1 MFMTGCCDLH
11 AHSTFSDGTF
21 TPAQLVAEAEKRNLT
36 AVALTDHN
44 TIAGL
49 PDFLEAGKGSPV
61 ELVPG
66 VEFSTEY
73 EGIELHM
80 LALWLEPKDFAP
92 VTSLLEDFRVRKER
106 SNERL
111 VEALAKAGMVLDY
124 EAVKAATGGYIN
136 RAHVAA
142 ALKDAGYVPTIQ
154 AAFEKILAP
163 GGGFY
168 NPPLPMTSLEAIR
181 FIRSIG
187 AVPVLAHPLFSVGE
201 EFLRSFL
208 PLAREAGLA
217 GMEVRYSKYSAAD
230 TALAAKLA
238 KEYGLL
244 PSGGSDFH
252 GANRPDVPLGLP
264 PVPYT
269 WMTALRK

>member
-1 MFMTGCCDLH
+1 MRYCDLH
-11 AHSTFSDGTF
+11 VHSNFSDGTLSP
-21 TPAQLVAEAEKRNLT
+21 TQLVAQARQLGLT
-36 AVALTDHN
+36 ALALSDHN
-44 TIAGL
+44 TVAGL
-49 PDFLEAGKGSPV
+49 PEFMQAAEAARLEA
-61 ELVPG
+61 VPG
-66 VEFSTEY
+66 CEFTSVW
-73 EGIELHM
+73 EGQELHILGLFIPREQWPTVQERM
-80 LALWLEPKDFAP
+80 
-92 VTSLLEDFRVRKER
+92 EDFRRRKDQNTLE
-106 SNERL
+106 L
-111 VEALAKAGMVLDY
+111 LDALIAGGYPMDR
-124 EAVKAATGGYIN
+124 EAVLARGSGYIN